1 MLSVTLGATYPK
13 TAPDLRLTEYDS
25 IRPYQLE
32 PLKNILQ
39 ECPNK
44 LLGQEMVFEI
54 ASSVQDALEE
64 IVQSKLA
71 SKEKPS
77 LDEERAQKV
86 MAAQLQARQEEE
98 VVRQKKE
105 REAIEKQR
113 KLEKEIAEELRRQ
126 KEHVRESHEKH
137 RASSLEY
144 KDLETS
150 EDISSV
156 LFDRVIQIK
165 RGVSGSSYL
174 FRKVSGMVKVATGPI
189 MSVYTVRPIL
199 PSDQVNDLPLVLKQV
214 DISDRYISGS
224 DGKQE
229 IQKLE
234 EELDSLTKLSHPNV
248 VEVYESKVS
257 RTTATEGKGWRIS
270 VLMEYSNKG
279 SLHDL
284 LETVDVVGVGTAR
297 SWTISLLEALD
308 YLHRRN
314 TVHKGIHAGN
324 VLLFRQGIDNST
336 VPKFT
341 DVGYAQSLL
350 HIISHGDDASPLASS
365 ALTSPKSAFWFP
377 PELSHNKT
385 SSPNRKTDIWNLGV
399 ILLQMIFGLKVV
411 QKYSSPG
418 ALLESIEVSDS
429 LADFLERIFK
439 PDPKKRPT
447 AFDLLPSE
455 FLRNDDPIY
464 PPIAPPSPV
473 SSHTRLSWNP
483 PFGTRNTSR
492 HRHDSVSG
500 LVGGLAT
507 GPSRYAN
514 DFQEMG
520 SLGKG
525 GFGKVVKARNRLD
538 GRAYAIKKITQK
550 SGVMLNHILHEV
562 ILLSK
567 LNHKYV
573 VRYFAAWLEEE
584 DFVSRSKKVREDHM
598 EGEDS
603 EGGSEEDSEEDSDD
617 DDEDD
622 DDDSN
627 SQAVSFSESSEA
639 VGSRVKNDDGT
650 SDDGVEFIASS
661 TGGLDFISG
670 SGCPKIQFGYDSD
683 ETDESTSSE
692 EGSEGVEV
700 GMVTTEGKN
709 SSSETKSIGPKQV
722 TLKRTASNSNRK
734 RANITLYIQ
743 MSLAERQVSP
753 TFNSLYYY
761 ISNISLSNRHSVI
774 VSATASIPMKAG
786 VFSAKF

>member
-13 TAPDLRLTEYDS
+13 TVPDLRLTEYES

-32 PLKNILQ
+32 PLKDIVR
-39 ECPNK
+39 ESPKK

-54 ASSVQDALEE
+54 AAAVQDALEE

-86 MAAQLQARQEEE
+86 MAAQLQARQKEEE
-98 VVRQKKE
+98 VRRKKE
-105 REAIEKQR
+105 REAMEKQR

-126 KEHVRESHEKH
+126 KEHARESHEKH
-137 RASSLEY
+137 RASSLGYE
-144 KDLETS
+144 DLETA
-150 EDISSV
+150 EDSV
-156 LFDRVIQIK
+156 LFDRTIQIK

-214 DISDRYISGS
+214 DIPDRYTGGC
-224 DGKQE
+224 DGKQK

-257 RTTATEGKGWRIS
+257 RTTATEGGLSDGWKIS
-270 VLMEYSNKG
+270 VLMEYSSKG

-284 LETVDVVGVGTAR
+284 LETVDVVGVDTAR

-308 YLHRRN
+308 YLHRRD
-314 TVHKGIHAGN
+314 TVHRGVHAGN

-341 DVGYAQSLL
+341 DVGYTQSLL
-350 HIISHGDDASPLASS
+350 HIIDRGNDASQLASS
-365 ALTSPKSAFWFP
+365 TLTSPKSAFWFP
-377 PELSHNKT
+377 PELSHDKT
-385 SSPNRKTDIWNLGV
+385 SRQGRKTDIWNLGV

-418 ALLESIEVSDS
+418 ALLESMEISDS
-429 LADFLERIFK
+429 LSDFLERIFK

-464 PPIAPPSPV
+464 PPAASLSPL
-473 SSHTRLSWNP
+473 SSRARLSWNQSP
-483 PFGTRNTSR
+483 GVRNTSR
-492 HRHDSVSG
+492 HRRDSVSG
-500 LVGGLAT
+500 LAA

-520 SLGKG
+520 TLGKG

-550 SGVMLNHILHEV
+550 SGAMLNHILHEV

-573 VRYFAAWLEEE
+573 VRYFTAWLEEE
-584 DFVSRSKKVREDHM
+584 DFVSRSRKMREESM
-598 EGEDS
+598 EGDSEGESEEDS
-603 EGGSEEDSEEDSDD
+603 EGDSEEDSDD
-617 DDEDD
+617 EDE
-622 DDDSN
+622 DSN
-627 SQAVSFSESSEA
+627 SQAVSFSGSSGA
-639 VGSRVKNDDGT
+639 TKSRVKNG
-650 SDDGVEFIASS
+650 SGISDGVEFIASS

-692 EGSEGVEV
+692 EGRAGI
-700 GMVTTEGKN
+700 TEDKS
-709 SSSETKSIGPKQV
+709 SSSETKNISPKQTV
-722 TLKRTASNSNRK
+722 LKKTASSRE

-743 MSLAERQVSP
+743 MSLAERQVSRHP
-753 TFNSLYYY
+753 TIHYLITYLTS
-761 ISNISLSNRHSVI
+761 
-774 VSATASIPMKAG
+774 PP
-786 VFSAKF
+786 

>member
-1 MLSVTLGATYPK
+1 MLSVTLGTTYPK

-32 PLKNILQ
+32 PLKNIIQ
-39 ECPNK
+39 ESPNR

-86 MAAQLQARQEEE
+86 MAAQVQAQREEEE
-98 VVRQKKE
+98 VRRKKE
-105 REAIEKQR
+105 REAIENQQ
-113 KLEKEIAEELRRQ
+113 KLEKEIAEELRRR
-126 KEHVRESHEKH
+126 KGRARESHEKH
-137 RASSLEY
+137 RALSLGY

-150 EDISSV
+150 EDTSSV

-174 FRKVSGMVKVATGPI
+174 FRKVSGMVKVATGPV

-214 DISDRYISGS
+214 DIPDRHTSGS

-229 IQKLE
+229 IQRLE
-234 EELDSLTKLSHPNV
+234 EELDSLAKLSHPNI
-248 VEVYESKVS
+248 VEVYECKVS
-257 RTTATEGKGWRIS
+257 RTGDSSSGGWKIS

-279 SLHDL
+279 SLYDL
-284 LETVDVVGVGTAR
+284 LETVDAVGVGTAR

-314 TVHKGIHAGN
+314 TIHRGIHAGN

-341 DVGYAQSLL
+341 DVGYTQSIL
-350 HIISHGDDASPLASS
+350 HIINRDNDTSPLAPP
-365 ALTSPKSAFWFP
+365 PKPTLWLP
-377 PELSHNKT
+377 PEFSQNTT

-418 ALLESIEVSDS
+418 ALLESLEISDS
-429 LADFLERIFK
+429 LFDFLERIFK

-464 PPIAPPSPV
+464 PPIAPPSPM
-473 SSHTRLSWNP
+473 SLRARLSWNTP
-483 PFGTRNTSR
+483 PGARNTSR
-492 HRHDSVSG
+492 HRRDSVSG

-550 SGVMLNHILHEV
+550 SGAMLNNILHEV

-567 LNHKYV
+567 LNHRYV
-573 VRYFAAWLEEE
+573 VRYFTAWLEEE
-584 DFVSRSKKVREDHM
+584 DFVSKSRKVREESM

-603 EGGSEEDSEEDSDD
+603 EGDSEEDGEGGSDDYD
-617 DDEDD
+617 DDE
-622 DDDSN
+622 DSN
-627 SQAVSFSESSEA
+627 SQAVSFSESLEVTKSL
-639 VGSRVKNDDGT
+639 KNGDGI
-650 SDDGVEFIASS
+650 SDDGVEFVAGS
-661 TGGLDFISG
+661 TGGLDFISS

-692 EGSEGVEV
+692 EESEGAEART
-700 GMVTTEGKN
+700 GATEGKHSN
-709 SSSETKSIGPKQV
+709 SSEMKSVGPKQT
-722 TLKRTASNSNRK
+722 TLKRTASNSNRE
-734 RANITLYIQ
+734 RTNITLYIQ

-753 TFNSLYYY
+753 TLSSLSYY
-761 ISNISLSNRHSVI
+761 ISNIPPLDRHSAI
-774 VSATASIPMKAG
+774 VYATASTLTKAG
-786 VFSAKF
+786 GFSAKS

>member
-13 TAPDLRLTEYDS
+13 TAPDLRLTEYGS
-25 IRPYQLE
+25 IRPYHLE
-32 PLKNILQ
+32 PLKDIIRESPQ
-39 ECPNK
+39 K
-44 LLGQEMVFEI
+44 LLGQEMIFEI

-71 SKEKPS
+71 SEEKPS

-86 MAAQLQARQEEE
+86 MAAQLQARREEEE
-98 VVRQKKE
+98 VRRKKE
-105 REAIEKQR
+105 REAMEKQR
-113 KLEKEIAEELRRQ
+113 KLEKDIAEELRRQ
-126 KEHVRESHEKH
+126 KEQARESHEKH
-137 RASSLEY
+137 RTSSLGYE
-144 KDLETS
+144 DLETA
-150 EDISSV
+150 EDSV

-199 PSDQVNDLPLVLKQV
+199 SSDQVNDLPLVLKQV
-214 DISDRYISGS
+214 NIPDRYTSGN
-224 DGKQE
+224 DAKQE

-257 RTTATEGKGWRIS
+257 RTTATEGGLSDGWKIS
-270 VLMEYSNKG
+270 VLMEYSSKG

-314 TVHKGIHAGN
+314 TVHRGIHAGN

-341 DVGYAQSLL
+341 DVGYTQSLL
-350 HIISHGDDASPLASS
+350 HIIDRSDDASPLASS
-365 ALTSPKSAFWFP
+365 TLTSPKSAFWFP
-377 PELSHNKT
+377 PELSHDKT
-385 SSPNRKTDIWNLGV
+385 SRPNRKTDIWNLGV

-418 ALLESIEVSDS
+418 ALLESLEISDS
-429 LADFLERIFK
+429 LSDFLERIFK

-464 PPIAPPSPV
+464 PPIAPPSPM
-473 SSHTRLSWNP
+473 SSRARLPWNP
-483 PFGTRNTSR
+483 PPGARNTSR
-492 HRHDSVSG
+492 HRHDSVS
-500 LVGGLAT
+500 GLAT

-550 SGVMLNHILHEV
+550 SGAMLNHILHEV

-573 VRYFAAWLEEE
+573 VRYFTAWLEEE
-584 DFVSRSKKVREDHM
+584 DFVSRSRKVKEEST

-603 EGGSEEDSEEDSDD
+603 EDESEGDSEEDSDD
-617 DDEDD
+617 DDEDSD
-622 DDDSN
+622 
-627 SQAVSFSESSEA
+627 SQAISSSDSSGA
-639 VGSRVKNDDGT
+639 AKSRVKNGDRI

-661 TGGLDFISG
+661 TGGLDFISS

-683 ETDESTSSE
+683 ETNESTSSE
-692 EGSEGVEV
+692 EGREGAEV
-700 GMVTTEGKN
+700 GAGTTEGKSS
-709 SSSETKSIGPKQV
+709 SSSETKSVGLKQS
-722 TLKRTASNSNRK
+722 TLKKAANNCNRK

-743 MSLAERQVSP
+743 MSLAERQVSRP
-753 TFNSLYYY
+753 LNSQSYH
-761 ISNISLSNRHSVI
+761 IFNISFPDRHSAI
-774 VSATASIPMKAG
+774 VSATVWTSTKAG
-786 VFSAKF
+786 GFSAKY

>member
-1 MLSVTLGATYPK
+1 MLSVTLGPTYPK
-13 TAPDLRLTEYDS
+13 TAPDLRLTEYGS
-25 IRPYQLE
+25 IRPHRLE
-32 PLKNILQ
+32 PLKDIIRESPQ
-39 ECPNK
+39 K
-44 LLGQEMVFEI
+44 LLGQEMIFEI

-71 SKEKPS
+71 SKKKPS
-77 LDEERAQKV
+77 LDEERAQKA
-86 MAAQLQARQEEE
+86 MAAQLQARREEEE
-98 VVRQKKE
+98 VRRKKE
-105 REAIEKQR
+105 QEAMEKQR

-126 KEHVRESHEKH
+126 KKHARESHEKH
-137 RASSLEY
+137 RASSLGYE
-144 KDLETS
+144 DLETA
-150 EDISSV
+150 EDSV

-214 DISDRYISGS
+214 DIPDRYTSGS
-224 DGKQE
+224 DAKQE
-229 IQKLE
+229 VQKLE

-248 VEVYESKVS
+248 VEIYESKVS
-257 RTTATEGKGWRIS
+257 RTTATEGGLSDGWKVS
-270 VLMEYSNKG
+270 VLMEYSKKG

-314 TVHKGIHAGN
+314 TVHRGIHAGN

-341 DVGYAQSLL
+341 DVGYTQSLL
-350 HIISHGDDASPLASS
+350 NIIDRGDDTSPLVSS
-365 ALTSPKSAFWFP
+365 TLTSPKSAFWFP
-377 PELSHNKT
+377 PELSHDKT
-385 SSPNRKTDIWNLGV
+385 TRPNRKTDIWNLGV
-399 ILLQMIFGLKVV
+399 ILLQMLFGLKVV

-418 ALLESIEVSDS
+418 ALLESMEISDS
-429 LADFLERIFK
+429 LSDFLERIFK

-464 PPIAPPSPV
+464 PPTASPMPSRA
-473 SSHTRLSWNP
+473 RLSWNP
-483 PFGTRNTSR
+483 PPGARNTSR
-492 HRHDSVSG
+492 HRHDSIS
-500 LVGGLAT
+500 GLAT

-514 DFQEMG
+514 DFQELG

-550 SGVMLNHILHEV
+550 SGAMLNHILHEV

-573 VRYFAAWLEEE
+573 VRYFTAWLEEE
-584 DFVSRSKKVREDHM
+584 DFVSRSRKVREESI
-598 EGEDS
+598 EGEES
-603 EGGSEEDSEEDSDD
+603 EDESEEDSEEDSDD
-617 DDEDD
+617 DDEDSD
-622 DDDSN
+622 
-627 SQAVSFSESSEA
+627 SQAVSFSGSSGA
-639 VGSRVKNDDGT
+639 TKSHVKNGRGT

-683 ETDESTSSE
+683 DTNESTSSE
-692 EGSEGVEV
+692 EGKEEAETGT
-700 GMVTTEGKN
+700 GTIEGKSS
-709 SSSETKSIGPKQV
+709 SSSETKSASPKQ
-722 TLKRTASNSNRK
+722 TALRKTANNCNRK

-743 MSLAERQVSP
+743 MSLAERQV
-753 TFNSLYYY
+753 
-761 ISNISLSNRHSVI
+761 
-774 VSATASIPMKAG
+774 
-786 VFSAKF
+786 